1 MISPTAE
8 GGSREPLPDATGL
21 SGASGGSN
29 ATPKACGLFLMIDS
43 LQTGGSERQFSA
55 LARSVDRERFR
66 LHLGCIQRKGA
77 FLEGLGDVA
86 EFPVGGSLFRVQ
98 SFKTRWRLVQYLKCH
113 TISIAHAFDFYSN
126 FILIPA
132 ARWARVPVVIGSQRQ
147 LGDLLTWKQ
156 ERAQAAVLRW
166 SDMVVCNSRAAA
178 NRLMELGVRE
188 SQLAVIGNGL
198 PLEAF
203 AETPPA
209 LPRVPGELRIGMIA
223 RMNTR
228 AKNHETFLRVAA
240 RLLPRFPALQFVL
253 VGDGPLRQELEQ
265 KARDLGLAGQ
275 VLFLGDRRDIPGVLA
290 SLDISVLPSASES
303 LSNVILESM
312 AAGVPVVANRVGGN
326 CELVSEDRGLLVPPD
341 DEEALADAIERLLR
355 DAPLRRALGC
365 NANEFARANFTLEH
379 IRASHEALYQ
389 DLLEKKQWRSA

>member
-8 GGSREPLPDATGL
+8 GGSKEPLLGATGV
-21 SGASGGSN
+21 SGASGPPR
-29 ATPKACGLFLMIDS
+29 ATPKGCGLFLMIDS

-55 LARSVDRERFR
+55 LAKSVNRERFR

-77 FLEGLGDVA
+77 FLEGLGDIA
-86 EFPVGGSLFRVQ
+86 EFPVGGSLYSAQ
-98 SFKTRWRLVQYLKCH
+98 SLKTRWRLVQYLKSQ
-113 TISIAHAFDFYSN
+113 TISIAHAFDFYAN
-126 FILIPA
+126 FVLIPA

-166 SDMVVCNSRAAA
+166 CDMVVCNSRAAA
-178 NRLMELGVRE
+178 NRLMKLGLRE

-198 PLEAF
+198 PPEAF
-203 AETPPA
+203 AETPAA

-228 AKNHETFLRVAA
+228 AKNHEVFLRVAA
-240 RLLPRFPALQFVL
+240 RLHQRFPALQFVL

-265 KARDLGLAGQ
+265 KARDIGLAGQ
-275 VLFLGDRRDIPGVLA
+275 VIFLGDRRDIPAVLA

-341 DEEALADAIERLLR
+341 DEEGLAEAIERLLR

-365 NANEFARANFTLEH
+365 NAKAFARANFTLEH
-379 IRASHEALYQ
+379 MRASHEALYQ